1 MSDLAVID
9 PASALERAADPG
21 EFVVMCLERGKT
33 WLAEALAHGDL
44 DAIVNAKGW
53 AETLRVATV
62 QKQLGLDAELSA
74 SELVR
79 RAERALGLGIR
90 AGQAAG
96 DVRVKGE
103 TTLGQEVAKE
113 SPSDY
118 FSNKAERQDAYFVTD
133 QADDEQFEQAI
144 AEAKAEKNLSR
155 ANVIRKI
162 KGETAPAIPG
172 DPRRTPVGERVAK
185 AREMAATGH
194 SSRQIAAALGYS
206 EASASLREFLT
217 RHGIEVPADAVVSK
231 TRRIDSNRVVEETA
245 NSLEGLCIGIG
256 LVDFDALDPAHIEE
270 WVASLS
276 ASIRKLA
283 SFNRQLKE
291 TTR

>member
-90 AGQAAG
+90 AGQEAG
-96 DVRVKGE
+96 GINRANGNRLQGLK
-103 TTLGQEVAKE
+103 T
-113 SPSDY
+113 
-118 FSNKAERQDAYFVTD
+118 VTD
-133 QADDEQFEQAI
+133 YVPGGHTINEIYAVTDGVPDEQFEQVI
-144 AEAKAEKNLSR
+144 AEAKAEKNLTR
-155 ANVIRKI
+155 ANVVRKI
-162 KGETAPAIPG
+162 RGETAPAIPG